1 MALENNI
8 LKPNTKV
15 KIEWRGYYHEI
26 TKTKENDIKETF
38 SKKYNI
44 PKNLIEIEK
53 VYLKKFENKERVS
66 TAILDSLLNKDKL
79 QKAYKDF
86 FTEKYPNESFDNFLK
101 IDEEVSS
108 QLEGL
113 DKNHEFTE
121 RKYKF
126 LWIKAKNIF
135 SFSDFFRD
143 YTNDT
148 GVTTIYSYP
157 GNQGGKT
164 SLSRMPSFLLF
175 GNKIKYGRKTSITF
189 PDVFNHYTE
198 DNEAYI
204 QGEIQIQ
211 NDVFFLRRNLTK
223 SRKGAIS
230 HSFHIYKY
238 DEEGEYVD
246 FLGRKAINLS
256 IQQGQVTRKK
266 FEDVIGSYEDYI
278 FSSYYE
284 SQNVEKWLETTETER
299 YRLFCEYLGLGILE
313 KKYQLVSK
321 ILLNHSKTSLT
332 SKFSLE
338 QLKNQ
343 ITSDESEI
351 LNIENE
357 ISFSQK
363 KISKNQKNATNLQ
376 NKIIKLTS
384 KLSPLNSKIVSL
396 TKEDIESDIE
406 DKKIAF
412 ENVKSEISYIETKIN
427 QFNEQLS
434 GISETKTV
442 LNEKLNSAMTS
453 LSDID
458 KQVPKELNQKLND
471 SKYKLL
477 EVKET
482 SKMIEI
488 KNKASDEYQNLQVEY
503 KTVNS
508 EIQNFTQE
516 ILELPEKTVCSKCGH
531 EESAD
536 QKKFAIEAKISLKK
550 QRLQEIKN
558 LGVQAKIELD
568 RIISEHKDILS
579 KESGNVSEEIRSIEQ
594 EINLYKQNIRNNI
607 NKESLEYKR
616 LLSLYNDLEKAE
628 SKLELKNETLKF
640 SKVKYESSL
649 ETLKIYNESLNDIKN
664 NVKIYSEI
672 KNVQEEVD
680 VINKEIKDISY
691 EINQNNIKIGVLTNS
706 ITNNRN
712 MISDM
717 EADYFRERIL
727 KTYLQVHGDEG
738 LSQHIILSIIPQIN
752 ADLAKVLDEITD
764 FNLLV
769 DFDKKGIRFFYERD
783 GVRFNLYQGS
793 GFEKTVSCLALHY
806 VNMRMTTLPISNNL
820 ILDEVFG
827 GVHKDNI
834 EAIRKLLKKLC
845 NVFDNIDVI
854 THTLTDE
861 VKGIA
866 DNSIKIFKEN
876 NFSKIV

>member
-1 MALENNI
+1 MENKS

-26 TKTKENDIKETF
+26 TKTKENDIKESF
-38 SKKYNI
+38 SRKFNI

-53 VYLKKFENKERVS
+53 VYLKKSESKERVS

-79 QKAYKDF
+79 QQAYKDF
-86 FTEKYPNESFDNFLK
+86 FKEKYPNESFDEFLK

-135 SFSDFFRD
+135 SFYDFFRD
-143 YTNDT
+143 YTKDT
-148 GVTTIYSYP
+148 GVTTIYSHP

-198 DNEAYI
+198 EKEAYI

-211 NDVFFLRRNLTK
+211 NEVYFLKRTLTK
-223 SRKGAIS
+223 SKKGAIS

-246 FLGRKAINLS
+246 FLGRNAINLS
-256 IQQGQVTRKK
+256 IQQAQVTRKK
-266 FEDVIGSYEDYI
+266 FEETIGSYEDYI

-284 SQNVEKWLETTETER
+284 SQNIEKWLETTETER

-313 KKYQLVSK
+313 QKNQIASK
-321 ILLNHSKTSLT
+321 MLLNHSKTSLT

-338 QLKNQ
+338 ELKTQ
-343 ITSDESEI
+343 ISSDESEI
-351 LNIENE
+351 LNIETQ
-357 ISFSQK
+357 IDDSQK
-363 KISKNQKNATNLQ
+363 KITKNQKNVTSLQ
-376 NKIIKLTS
+376 NKILKLTS
-384 KLSPLNSKIVSL
+384 KLKPLDTKIASL

-406 DKKIAF
+406 DKKDSY
-412 ENVKSEISYIETKIN
+412 ENVKSEIIDIEVQIN
-427 QFNEQLS
+427 SLNEELS
-434 GISETKTV
+434 SITESKDV
-442 LNEKLNSAMTS
+442 INEKLNSAMNA
-453 LSDID
+453 LADID
-458 KQVPKELNQKLND
+458 KQIPKELNQKLND
-471 SKYKLL
+471 IKYKQL

-482 SKMIEI
+482 SEMIEV

-503 KTVNS
+503 RAVSN
-508 EIQNFTQE
+508 EIQNLTEE
-516 ILELPEKTVCSKCGH
+516 ISELPENTVCSKCGH
-531 EESAD
+531 EESAE
-536 QKKFAIEAKISLKK
+536 QKKIAIEAKMLLKK
-550 QRLQEIKN
+550 ERLQEIKN
-558 LGVQAKIELD
+558 LGIQAKIELD

-579 KESGNVSEEIRSIEQ
+579 KERDKISEEIRTVEQ
-594 EINLYKQNIRNNI
+594 EINAYKLNIRNNI
-607 NKESLEYKR
+607 NKEILEHKR
-616 LLSLYNDLEKAE
+616 LNSLYNDLERAE
-628 SKLELKNETLKF
+628 SKLELKNETFKL
-640 SKVKYESSL
+640 SKVKYENSL
-649 ETLKIYNESLNDIKN
+649 ETLKLYNDSLNDIEN
-664 NVKIYSEI
+664 NGKISLEI
-672 KNVQEEVD
+672 KDVQREVD
-680 VINKEIKDISY
+680 EVNKEIKDISY
-691 EINQNNIKIGVLTNS
+691 EINQNNVSIGVLKNS
-706 ITNNRN
+706 ILTNQN
-712 MISDM
+712 MISNM
-717 EADYFRERIL
+717 ESDYLKERNL

-738 LSQHIILSIIPQIN
+738 LSQHIILTILPQIN
-752 ADLAKVLDEITD
+752 ADLAEVLNGIAD

-783 GVRFNLYQGS
+783 GIRFNLYQGS

-806 VNMRMTTLPISNNL
+806 VNMRMTNLPISNNL

-845 NVFDNIDVI
+845 DVFDNIDVI

-861 VKGIA
+861 VRGIA
-866 DNSIKIFKEN
+866 DHSIKISKEN
-876 NFSKIV
+876 NFSKIL

>member
-1 MALENNI
+1 LENNI

-53 VYLKKFENKERVS
+53 VYLKKSENEERVS

-223 SRKGAIS
+223 SKKGAIS

-313 KKYQLVSK
+313 QKYQLVSK

-363 KISKNQKNATNLQ
+363 KISKNQKNVTNFQ

-412 ENVKSEISYIETKIN
+412 ENVKSEIGYIETKIN
-427 QFNEQLS
+427 
-434 GISETKTV
+434 
-442 LNEKLNSAMTS
+442 
-453 LSDID
+453 
-458 KQVPKELNQKLND
+458 
-471 SKYKLL
+471 
-477 EVKET
+477 
-482 SKMIEI
+482 
-488 KNKASDEYQNLQVEY
+488 
-503 KTVNS
+503 
-508 EIQNFTQE
+508 
-516 ILELPEKTVCSKCGH
+516 
-531 EESAD
+531 
-536 QKKFAIEAKISLKK
+536 
-550 QRLQEIKN
+550 
-558 LGVQAKIELD
+558 
-568 RIISEHKDILS
+568 
-579 KESGNVSEEIRSIEQ
+579 
-594 EINLYKQNIRNNI
+594 
-607 NKESLEYKR
+607 
-616 LLSLYNDLEKAE
+616 
-628 SKLELKNETLKF
+628 
-640 SKVKYESSL
+640 
-649 ETLKIYNESLNDIKN
+649 
-664 NVKIYSEI
+664 
-672 KNVQEEVD
+672 
-680 VINKEIKDISY
+680 
-691 EINQNNIKIGVLTNS
+691 
-706 ITNNRN
+706 
-712 MISDM
+712 
-717 EADYFRERIL
+717 
-727 KTYLQVHGDEG
+727 
-738 LSQHIILSIIPQIN
+738 
-752 ADLAKVLDEITD
+752 
-764 FNLLV
+764 
-769 DFDKKGIRFFYERD
+769 
-783 GVRFNLYQGS
+783 
-793 GFEKTVSCLALHY
+793 
-806 VNMRMTTLPISNNL
+806 
-820 ILDEVFG
+820 
-827 GVHKDNI
+827 
-834 EAIRKLLKKLC
+834 
-845 NVFDNIDVI
+845 
-854 THTLTDE
+854 
-861 VKGIA
+861 
-866 DNSIKIFKEN
+866 
-876 NFSKIV
+876 

>member
-1 MALENNI
+1 MALENNV

-38 SKKYNI
+38 SRKYNI

-53 VYLKKFENKERVS
+53 VYLKRAESKERVS

-79 QKAYKDF
+79 KQAYKDF
-86 FTEKYPNESFDNFLK
+86 FKEKYPNESFDEFLK

-108 QLEGL
+108 QLNGL
-113 DKNHEFTE
+113 DKSHEFTE

-135 SFSDFFRD
+135 SFSEFFRD
-143 YTNDT
+143 YTKNT

-211 NDVFFLRRNLTK
+211 NEVYFLKRTLTK
-223 SRKGAIS
+223 SKKGAIS

-238 DEEGEYVD
+238 DEDGEYVD
-246 FLGRKAINLS
+246 FLGRNAINLS
-256 IQQGQVTRKK
+256 IQQAQVTRKK
-266 FEDVIGSYEDYI
+266 FEEVIGSYEDYI

-284 SQNVEKWLETTETER
+284 SQNIEKWLETTETER

-313 KKYQLVSK
+313 QKNQIASK
-321 ILLNHSKTSLT
+321 MLLNHTKTSLT

-338 QLKNQ
+338 ELKNQ
-343 ITSDESEI
+343 ISTDESEI
-351 LNIENE
+351 FNIDIQ
-357 ISFSQK
+357 ISDSQK
-363 KISKNQKNATNLQ
+363 KISKSQKNVTSLQ
-376 NKIIKLTS
+376 NKILKLTS
-384 KLSPLNSKIVSL
+384 KLKPLDKKIASL
-396 TKEDIESDIE
+396 TKEDIEFDIGN
-406 DKKIAF
+406 KRVSY
-412 ENVKSEISYIETKIN
+412 ENVKIEIKGFQTEVNNFNKELSKVTETKDEI
-427 QFNEQLS
+427 
-434 GISETKTV
+434 
-442 LNEKLNSAMTS
+442 NEKLNSAMNS
-453 LSDID
+453 LADID
-458 KQVPKELNQKLND
+458 KQVPKELNKKLND
-471 SKYKLL
+471 IKYKQL

-482 SKMIEI
+482 SKMVEA
-488 KNKASDEYQNLQVEY
+488 KNNASDEYQNLQVEY
-503 KTVNS
+503 RAVNG
-508 EIQNFTQE
+508 EIQNLTEE
-516 ILELPEKTVCSKCGH
+516 ISELPENTVCSKCGN
-531 EESAD
+531 EESAE
-536 QKKFAIEAKISLKK
+536 QKKIAIEAKISLKK
-550 QRLQEIKN
+550 ERLQEIKN
-558 LGVQAKIELD
+558 LGTQAKIELD

-579 KESGNVSEEIRSIEQ
+579 KERDKISEEIKSVEQ
-594 EINLYKQNIRNNI
+594 EISSYKLNIRNNI
-607 NKESLEYKR
+607 NKEILEFKR
-616 LLSLYNDLEKAE
+616 LNSLYNDLERAE
-628 SKLELKNETLKF
+628 SKLELKNETLKL
-640 SKVKYESSL
+640 SKVKYENSL
-649 ETLKIYNESLNDIKN
+649 ETLKLYNESLSDIEN
-664 NVKIYSEI
+664 NTKISLEI
-672 KNVQEEVD
+672 KEVQDTIDTV
-680 VINKEIKDISY
+680 NKEIKDFSY
-691 EINQNNIKIGVLTNS
+691 EINQNNVRLGILTSS
-706 ITNNRN
+706 ISTNQN
-712 MISDM
+712 MINDM
-717 EADYFRERIL
+717 ESDYFRERNL

-738 LSQHIILSIIPQIN
+738 LSQHIILTILPQIN
-752 ADLAKVLDEITD
+752 ADLAEVLNGIAD

-806 VNMRMTTLPISNNL
+806 VNMRMTNLPISNNL

-827 GVHKDNI
+827 GVHRDNI

-845 NVFDNIDVI
+845 DVFDNIDVI

-861 VKGIA
+861 VRGIA
-866 DNSIKIFKEN
+866 DHSIKISKEN

>member
-1 MALENNI
+1 LALENNI

-38 SKKYNI
+38 SRKYNI
-44 PKNLIEIEK
+44 SKNLIEIEK
-53 VYLKKFENKERVS
+53 VYLKKSESKERVS

-79 QKAYKDF
+79 QQAYKDF
-86 FTEKYPNESFDNFLK
+86 FKEKYPNESFDEFLK

-113 DKNHEFTE
+113 DKNHEFIE

-143 YTNDT
+143 YTKNT

-211 NDVFFLRRNLTK
+211 NEVFFLKRTLIK
-223 SRKGAIS
+223 SKKGAIS
-230 HSFHIYKY
+230 HTFHLYKY
-238 DEEGEYVD
+238 DEDGEYVD
-246 FLGRKAINLS
+246 FLGRKAVNLS
-256 IQQGQVTRKK
+256 IQQAQVTRKK
-266 FEDVIGSYEDYI
+266 FEEVIGSYEDYI

-284 SQNVEKWLETTETER
+284 SQNIEKWLETTETER

-313 KKYQLVSK
+313 QKNQVASK
-321 ILLNHSKTSLT
+321 MLLNHSKTSLT

-338 QLKNQ
+338 ELKNQ
-343 ITSDESEI
+343 ISADESEI
-351 LNIENE
+351 FNIDIQ
-357 ISFSQK
+357 ISDSQK
-363 KISKNQKNATNLQ
+363 KISKSQKNVTSLQ
-376 NKIIKLTS
+376 NKILKHTS
-384 KLSPLNSKIVSL
+384 KLKPLDNKIASL
-396 TKEDIESDIE
+396 TKEDIESDIHN
-406 DKKIAF
+406 KKVSY
-412 ENVKSEISYIETKIN
+412 ENVKVEIKGIQIEIDNLNKELSNITETKDEI
-427 QFNEQLS
+427 
-434 GISETKTV
+434 
-442 LNEKLNSAMTS
+442 NEKFNSAMNS

-458 KQVPKELNQKLND
+458 NQVPKELNKKLND
-471 SKYKLL
+471 IKYKQL

-482 SKMIEI
+482 SEMIEV
-488 KNKASDEYQNLQVEY
+488 KNNASDEYQNLQVEY
-503 KTVNS
+503 RSVNS
-508 EIQNFTQE
+508 EIQNLTEE
-516 ILELPEKTVCSKCGH
+516 ISELPENTVCSKCGH
-531 EESAD
+531 EESAE
-536 QKKFAIEAKISLKK
+536 QKKIAIEAKIVLKK
-550 QRLQEIKN
+550 ERLQEIKN
-558 LGVQAKIELD
+558 LGTQAKIELD
-568 RIISEHKDILS
+568 RIISEHKNILS
-579 KESGNVSEEIRSIEQ
+579 KERDKISEEIQSVEQ
-594 EINLYKQNIRNNI
+594 EISSYKLNIRNNI
-607 NKESLEYKR
+607 NKEILEYKR
-616 LLSLYNDLEKAE
+616 LNSLYNDLERSE
-628 SKLELKNETLKF
+628 SKLDLKNETLKL
-640 SKVKYESSL
+640 SKVKYENSL
-649 ETLKIYNESLNDIKN
+649 ETLKLYNESLNDIEN
-664 NVKIYSEI
+664 NAKISLEI
-672 KNVQEEVD
+672 RSVQEEVD
-680 VINKEIKDISY
+680 EVNKEIKDFSY
-691 EINQNNIKIGVLTNS
+691 EINQKNIAIGVLTSS
-706 ITNNRN
+706 ISTNKN
-712 MISDM
+712 MIIDM
-717 EADYFRERIL
+717 ETDYFKERNL

-738 LSQHIILSIIPQIN
+738 LSQHIILTILPQIN
-752 ADLAKVLDEITD
+752 ADLAEVLNGIAD

-806 VNMRMTTLPISNNL
+806 VNMRMTNLPISNNL

-827 GVHKDNI
+827 GVHRDNI

-845 NVFDNIDVI
+845 DVFDNIDVI

-861 VKGIA
+861 VRGIA
-866 DNSIKIFKEN
+866 DHSIKISKEN

>member
-1 MALENNI
+1 MENNV

-38 SKKYNI
+38 SRKYNI

-53 VYLKKFENKERVS
+53 VYLKRAESKERVS

-79 QKAYKDF
+79 KQAYKDF
-86 FTEKYPNESFDNFLK
+86 FKEKYPNESFDEFLK

-108 QLEGL
+108 QLNGL
-113 DKNHEFTE
+113 DKSHEFTE

-135 SFSDFFRD
+135 SFSEFFRD
-143 YTNDT
+143 YTKNT

-211 NDVFFLRRNLTK
+211 NEVYFLKRTLTK
-223 SRKGAIS
+223 SKKGAIS

-238 DEEGEYVD
+238 DEDGEYVD
-246 FLGRKAINLS
+246 FLGRNAINLS
-256 IQQGQVTRKK
+256 IQQAQVTRKK
-266 FEDVIGSYEDYI
+266 FEEVIGSYEDYI

-284 SQNVEKWLETTETER
+284 SQNIEKWLETTETER

-313 KKYQLVSK
+313 QKNQIASK
-321 ILLNHSKTSLT
+321 MLLNHTKTSLT

-338 QLKNQ
+338 ELKNQ
-343 ITSDESEI
+343 ISTDESEI
-351 LNIENE
+351 FNIDIQ
-357 ISFSQK
+357 ISDSQK
-363 KISKNQKNATNLQ
+363 KISKSQKNVTSLQ
-376 NKIIKLTS
+376 NKILKLTS
-384 KLSPLNSKIVSL
+384 KLKPLDKKIASL
-396 TKEDIESDIE
+396 TKEDIEFDIGN
-406 DKKIAF
+406 KRVSY
-412 ENVKSEISYIETKIN
+412 ENVKIEIKGFQTEVNNFNKELSKVTETKDEI
-427 QFNEQLS
+427 
-434 GISETKTV
+434 
-442 LNEKLNSAMTS
+442 NEKLNSAMNS
-453 LSDID
+453 LADID
-458 KQVPKELNQKLND
+458 KQVPKELNKKLND
-471 SKYKLL
+471 IKYKQL

-482 SKMIEI
+482 SKMVEA
-488 KNKASDEYQNLQVEY
+488 KNNASDEYQNLQVEY
-503 KTVNS
+503 RAVNG
-508 EIQNFTQE
+508 EIQNLTEE
-516 ILELPEKTVCSKCGH
+516 ISELPENTVCSKCGN
-531 EESAD
+531 EESAE
-536 QKKFAIEAKISLKK
+536 QKKIAIEAKISLKK
-550 QRLQEIKN
+550 ERLQEIKN
-558 LGVQAKIELD
+558 LGTQAKIELD

-579 KESGNVSEEIRSIEQ
+579 KERDKISEEIKSVEQ
-594 EINLYKQNIRNNI
+594 EISSYKLNIRNNI
-607 NKESLEYKR
+607 NKEILEFKR
-616 LLSLYNDLEKAE
+616 LNSLYNDLERAE
-628 SKLELKNETLKF
+628 SKLELKNETLKL
-640 SKVKYESSL
+640 SKVKYENSL
-649 ETLKIYNESLNDIKN
+649 ETLKLYNESLSDIEN
-664 NVKIYSEI
+664 NTKISLEI
-672 KNVQEEVD
+672 KEVQDTIDTV
-680 VINKEIKDISY
+680 NKEIKDFSY
-691 EINQNNIKIGVLTNS
+691 EINQNNVRLGILTSS
-706 ITNNRN
+706 ISTNQN
-712 MISDM
+712 MINDM
-717 EADYFRERIL
+717 ESDYFRERNL

-738 LSQHIILSIIPQIN
+738 LSQHIILTILPQIN
-752 ADLAKVLDEITD
+752 ADLAEVLNGIAD

-806 VNMRMTTLPISNNL
+806 VNMRMTNLPISNNL

-827 GVHKDNI
+827 GVHRDNI

-845 NVFDNIDVI
+845 DVFDNIDVI

-861 VKGIA
+861 VRGIA
-866 DNSIKIFKEN
+866 DHSIKISKEN

>member
-1 MALENNI
+1 MENNI

-38 SKKYNI
+38 SRKYNI

-53 VYLKKFENKERVS
+53 VYLKKSESKERVS

-79 QKAYKDF
+79 KQAYKDF
-86 FTEKYPNESFDNFLK
+86 FKEKYPNESFDEFLK

-108 QLEGL
+108 QLQSL

-126 LWIKAKNIF
+126 LWIKSKNIF

-143 YTNDT
+143 YTKNT

-211 NDVFFLRRNLTK
+211 NEVYFLKRTLTK
-223 SRKGAIS
+223 SKKGAIS

-238 DEEGEYVD
+238 DEDGEYVD
-246 FLGRKAINLS
+246 FLGRNAINLS
-256 IQQGQVTRKK
+256 IQQAQVTRKK
-266 FEDVIGSYEDYI
+266 FEEVIGSYEDYI

-284 SQNVEKWLETTETER
+284 SQNIEKWLETTETER

-313 KKYQLVSK
+313 QKNQVASK
-321 ILLNHSKTSLT
+321 MLLNHTKTSLT

-338 QLKNQ
+338 ELKNQ
-343 ITSDESEI
+343 IYEDESEI
-351 LNIENE
+351 FNIDIQ
-357 ISFSQK
+357 ISDSQK
-363 KISKNQKNATNLQ
+363 KISKSQKNVTSLQ
-376 NKIIKLTS
+376 NKILKLTS
-384 KLSPLNSKIVSL
+384 KLKPLDKKIASL
-396 TKEDIESDIE
+396 TKEDIEFDIGN
-406 DKKIAF
+406 KRVSY
-412 ENVKSEISYIETKIN
+412 ENVKIEIKGIQTEVNNFNKELSKVAKTKDEI
-427 QFNEQLS
+427 
-434 GISETKTV
+434 
-442 LNEKLNSAMTS
+442 NEKLNSAMNS
-453 LSDID
+453 LADID
-458 KQVPKELNQKLND
+458 KQVPKELNKKLND
-471 SKYKLL
+471 IKYKQL

-482 SKMIEI
+482 SKMVEA
-488 KNKASDEYQNLQVEY
+488 KNNASDEYQNLQVEY
-503 KTVNS
+503 RSVNS
-508 EIQNFTQE
+508 EIQNLTEE
-516 ILELPEKTVCSKCGH
+516 ISELPENTVCSKCGH
-531 EESAD
+531 EESAE
-536 QKKFAIEAKISLKK
+536 QKKIAIEAKIVLKK
-550 QRLQEIKN
+550 ERLQEIKN
-558 LGVQAKIELD
+558 LGTQAKIELD

-579 KESGNVSEEIRSIEQ
+579 KERDMISEEIKSVEQ
-594 EINLYKQNIRNNI
+594 EISSYKLNIRNSI
-607 NKESLEYKR
+607 NKEILEFKR
-616 LLSLYNDLEKAE
+616 LNSLYNDLERAE
-628 SKLELKNETLKF
+628 SKLELKNETLKL
-640 SKVKYESSL
+640 SKVKYENSL
-649 ETLKIYNESLNDIKN
+649 ETLKLYNESLSDIEN
-664 NVKIYSEI
+664 NTKISLEI
-672 KNVQEEVD
+672 KEVQDTIDTV
-680 VINKEIKDISY
+680 NKEIKDFSY
-691 EINQNNIKIGVLTNS
+691 EINQNNVRVGILTSS
-706 ITNNRN
+706 ISTNQN
-712 MISDM
+712 MINDM
-717 EADYFRERIL
+717 ESDYFRERNL

-738 LSQHIILSIIPQIN
+738 LSQHIILTILPQIN
-752 ADLAKVLDEITD
+752 ADLAEVLNGIAD

-806 VNMRMTTLPISNNL
+806 VNMRMTNLPISNNL

-827 GVHKDNI
+827 GVHRDNI

-845 NVFDNIDVI
+845 DVFDNIDVI

-861 VKGIA
+861 VRGIA
-866 DNSIKIFKEN
+866 DHSIKISKEN

>member
-1 MALENNI
+1 MENNI

-38 SKKYNI
+38 SRKYNI

-53 VYLKKFENKERVS
+53 VYFKRAESKERVS

-79 QKAYKDF
+79 KQAYKDF
-86 FTEKYPNESFDNFLK
+86 FKEKYPNESFDEFLK

-108 QLEGL
+108 QLNGL
-113 DKNHEFTE
+113 DKSHEFTE

-143 YTNDT
+143 YTKNT

-211 NDVFFLRRNLTK
+211 NEVYFLKRTLTK
-223 SRKGAIS
+223 SKKGAIS

-238 DEEGEYVD
+238 DEDGEYVD
-246 FLGRKAINLS
+246 FLGRNAINLS
-256 IQQGQVTRKK
+256 IQQAQVTRKK
-266 FEDVIGSYEDYI
+266 FEEVIGSYEDYI

-284 SQNVEKWLETTETER
+284 SQNIEKWLETTETER

-313 KKYQLVSK
+313 QKNQVASK
-321 ILLNHSKTSLT
+321 MLLNHTKTSLT

-338 QLKNQ
+338 ELKNQ
-343 ITSDESEI
+343 IFADESEI
-351 LNIENE
+351 FNIDVQ
-357 ISFSQK
+357 ISDSQK
-363 KISKNQKNATNLQ
+363 KISKSQKNVTSLQ
-376 NKIIKLTS
+376 NKILKLTS
-384 KLSPLNSKIVSL
+384 KLKPLDKKIASL
-396 TKEDIESDIE
+396 TKEDIEFDIGN
-406 DKKIAF
+406 KRVSY
-412 ENVKSEISYIETKIN
+412 ENVRIEIKGIQTEVNNFNKELSKVTETKDEI
-427 QFNEQLS
+427 
-434 GISETKTV
+434 
-442 LNEKLNSAMTS
+442 NEKLNSAMNS
-453 LSDID
+453 LADID
-458 KQVPKELNQKLND
+458 KQVPKELNKNLND
-471 SKYKLL
+471 IKYKQL

-482 SKMIEI
+482 SEMIQA
-488 KNKASDEYQNLQVEY
+488 KNNASDEYQNLQVEY
-503 KTVNS
+503 RSVNS
-508 EIQNFTQE
+508 EIQNLTEE
-516 ILELPEKTVCSKCGH
+516 ISELPENTVCSKCGH
-531 EESAD
+531 EESAE
-536 QKKFAIEAKISLKK
+536 QKKISIEAKIVLKK
-550 QRLQEIKN
+550 ERLQEIKN
-558 LGVQAKIELD
+558 LGTQAKITLD

-579 KESGNVSEEIRSIEQ
+579 KERDKISEELRTVEQ
-594 EINLYKQNIRNNI
+594 EISTYKLNIRNNI
-607 NKESLEYKR
+607 NKEILEYKR
-616 LLSLYNDLEKAE
+616 LNTLYSDLERTE
-628 SKLELKNETLKF
+628 SKLELKNETLKL
-640 SKVKYESSL
+640 SKVKYENSL
-649 ETLKIYNESLNDIKN
+649 ETLKLYNESLSDIEKN
-664 NVKIYSEI
+664 TKISLEI
-672 KNVQEEVD
+672 KEVQDTIDTV
-680 VINKEIKDISY
+680 NKEIKDFSY
-691 EINQNNIKIGVLTNS
+691 EINQNNVRVGILTSS
-706 ITNNRN
+706 ISTNQN
-712 MISDM
+712 MINDM
-717 EADYFRERIL
+717 ESDYFRERNL

-738 LSQHIILSIIPQIN
+738 LSQHIILTILPQIN
-752 ADLAKVLDEITD
+752 ADLAEVLNGIAD

-806 VNMRMTTLPISNNL
+806 VNMRMTNLPISNNL

-827 GVHKDNI
+827 GVHRDNI

-845 NVFDNIDVI
+845 DVFDNIDVI

-861 VKGIA
+861 VRGIA
-866 DNSIKIFKEN
+866 DHSIKISKEN